1 MVGKNKFKFRTF
13 MIMAADA
20 SEAVLNLHPQ
30 KCVGGMWDSVWDSNN
45 YIPFEFIKR

>member
-13 MIMAADA
+13 MIIAADA

-30 KCVGGMWDSVWDSNN
+30 KCVGGMWELYGILTATFFLSL
-45 YIPFEFIKR
+45 